1 VPSEIAV
8 SSKSPVDEER
18 ELLRL
23 LLEKEGV
30 HAPDR
35 EIHPAKPEIAVSSK
49 SSVDEERELLRLL
62 LEKEGVHAPDQE
74 IHPAKPPERLP
85 LSYAQ
90 KRLWFIDQLVPG
102 SDLYNV
108 ALTCELRGALNIP
121 ALERSLQEIVR
132 RHGALRTRFVVEDGE
147 PLQKIEPSVELRL
160 QLLDVRDQKSVD
172 AREQAVKI
180 LAAAGAKPF
189 NLESAPLLRAAL
201 VRMGDQQYAFG
212 LTIHHIVVDEWSLEV
227 LMQEMATLYSAYA
240 QGLPS
245 PLKTMPVQYA
255 DYTLWQSGWLR
266 DELFTRQMDYWKRQ
280 LSGMPQ
286 VLELPTDKSRPL
298 ISQHRG
304 SAESR
309 SINRDLWETLK
320 QSSRQQ
326 GASMFMTLLAV
337 FEVLLLRYTG
347 QSDFG
352 VGTPVTNRHHLRMEG
367 VIGFCLNTLVIRADL
382 NHRPS
387 FRQVLKRVIETAL
400 DGFSHQDMPLEKLVE
415 ELSPARSL
423 SHTPLFQ
430 VMFTCRSDTRS
441 GIRTEITEQT
451 SFSLG
456 PGVEMHPLEQQAA
469 TAKSDL
475 AFMAGETDCLLVAL
489 NYDTE
494 LFEPHTIQRMLH
506 HYECLLA
513 AAAADL
519 DINIWDMPM
528 LTPPEIQQL
537 LVEWNQPAAE
547 CEQKLIH
554 ELFEAQVE
562 TSPDS
567 IAVQCND
574 HQFTYR
580 DLNRRANRLAHRLRK
595 LGVGAEVRVGLC
607 VERGL
612 EMVAAMLGILK
623 SGGAY
628 VPLDPAYPQERLKF
642 TVEDA
647 AIGALVTQS
656 ALSDRLPEQRTPVIF
671 LDSGLDELARESDEN
686 VAVQIDSRNLAYV
699 IYTSGSTGKPK
710 GVAIEHGS
718 ASALLHWTR
727 EIFSAEELSSTLSSA
742 SICFDLSIFEIF
754 APLSWGGKTIL
765 ARNALSLAEMEPGL
779 NASLL
784 NTVPSAMAELL
795 RIKGVPNSVTT
806 VNLGGETLPPSTV
819 AQLYA
824 ETKIKRVF
832 NLYGPS
838 EDTTCSTW
846 ACLKREDANGRV
858 PIGKPISKTQAHVLD
873 SEYQLI
879 PSGCAGELYLGG
891 QGLARGYLH
900 RPDLTAERFLPNPF
914 SSSSGA
920 RIYRT
925 GDQVKWRRDGNL
937 EFLRRLDHQ
946 VKLRGYR
953 IELGEIEAALEKHL
967 GISACAVTVREDDPG
982 DPRLVAYVV
991 KAPQVEQAELKEF
1004 LKNSLPDY
1012 MIPSCFVSLEKL
1024 PLTLNG
1030 KVDRQALPAPADRR
1044 TEIPGYVDPRNGEEE
1059 ILCGLF
1065 AEVLK
1070 IERVGVH
1077 DNFFAVGGHSLL
1089 ATRLVSRIRETMGVD
1104 VELRSVFES
1113 PTVAELTPRVGART
1127 GSKLHQM
1134 TALRSQ
1140 PRPHLLPASYAQQRI
1155 WFEHRLHG
1163 HNTKYNLVE
1172 AIRLRGELNGRAL
1185 AGTLAAIVEKQEA
1198 LRTHFAEAEDG
1209 LLVQVIDPQLQIE
1222 LALEDLSACD
1232 DGARQERIA
1241 ASIRTEHEYQFDLSQ
1256 GPLLRMRLLQLN
1268 RQDHILLRNCHHIVC
1283 DPWSVGIFNRELFA
1297 GYEALQ
1303 EGRAIPSEPLPI
1315 QYADFALWQRQRME
1329 EDGAAH
1335 LDYWKKQL
1343 AGIPRE
1349 LALPLDHARTVPEN
1363 VQAEV
1368 CETHLPPELA
1378 ASLKGLGQQNQATL
1392 YLTLLSAFA
1401 LLLHHYSGQDDIVV
1415 ASPVAGR
1422 PDAQL
1427 ENVMGLFSNQ
1437 LPLRVRIDEATPFN
1451 ALLAQVRGTA
1461 LDAHSHQDL
1470 PFACLLEKLF
1480 PAYPLN
1486 TNPTSQVMFTW
1497 HYMLREMDA
1506 FPGLQLEPVEGM
1518 RPQIHYDL
1526 ELHAVERAGAAHFQ
1540 WIYNSSLFD
1549 RRRVEQMAEQYK
1561 QLLRTVVAMPNQTL
1575 RQLLPS
1581 HLPARSPEQF
1591 LPEAVMKNHLE
1602 EEQELVLRML
1612 QSEGLA
1618 SATAAVA
1625 TQEVEVI
1632 PPTESEEY
1640 EASQTAIE
1648 EYLAATLAD
1657 VLGLQRVGIH
1667 DNFFT
1672 LGGGSLCAAVIAAR
1686 IEAALAIEF
1695 PIRIIFESPT
1705 VAELA
1710 KIIEPKLNGREFCP
1724 KLREV
1729 DMPQVAGHEAISP
1742 AALFPLSCAQ
1752 EQLWFLDRLQPG
1764 SDFYNVALAWRI
1776 KGELNILLLE
1786 HCLNKVMCRHEA
1798 LRTCFVLAPNGI
1810 PRQKIAPDDLEV
1822 SLERFDLT
1830 EVDPSQKERQAKK
1843 ILAQSAGKPFNLTEA
1858 PLLRGVI
1865 IRLGER
1871 EHILGLTLH
1880 HIVCDHWSFGILW
1893 EELSTLYGVYE
1904 TGQAS
1909 PLPELGMQYKDY
1921 ALQQKEWMRGTKFRE
1936 QMEFW
1941 KQYLTGVP
1949 QVINLP
1955 TDRPRP
1961 HTQTFRGQIVLRDMP
1976 DGLLESLR
1984 KLSRLEK
1991 TSLFMTL
1998 LAACQV
2004 LLMRHSGQEDF
2015 AVGTVIANRNQT
2027 ETQRLIGFFL
2037 STLVIRANLQGQ
2049 PTFRQVLRRVR
2060 ESSLDAFANQ
2070 EVPFEKLVEEL
2081 APNRDVSRTPLFQVA
2096 FTLISTP
2103 TARLELGSSEVS
2115 QMPVELDS
2123 AKFDLTMVIDEGNES
2138 AGVAL
2143 NYNSDLFEAA
2153 TIRRM
2158 LEHYERLLEAIVA
2171 DADQPVWTLP
2181 MNRTSGTDLPR
2192 NASDAADVA
2201 VFPALGAER
2210 VSRALVLPRTE
2221 LEQAIASAWQAVLG
2235 IDQVSVHDNF
2245 FDLGGYSLAA
2255 VQLLLRLQNELGL
2268 DLELLHL
2275 FQFPTIDSL
2284 VHFLHTGYNF
2294 EVKLRGTRER
2304 AGRQKSA
2311 VQKLRKE
2318 HTPWQ
2323 KTHSME

>member
-1 VPSEIAV
+1 MPSEIAV
-8 SSKSPVDEER
+8 SSKSPIDDEQ

-35 EIHPAKPEIAVSSK
+35 EIHPA
-49 SSVDEERELLRLL
+49 R
-62 LEKEGVHAPDQE
+62 
-74 IHPAKPPERLP
+74 PPERLP

-90 KRLWFIDQLVPG
+90 KRLWFMDRLLPG

-147 PLQKIEPSVELRL
+147 PLQKVEPSVEFRL
-160 QLLDVRDQKSVD
+160 QLLDVRDQEPVN

-180 LAAAGAKPF
+180 LAASGAKPF

-201 VRMGDQQYAFG
+201 VRMGDQQHAFG

-227 LMQEMATLYSAYA
+227 LLQEMATLYSAYA

-245 PLKTMPVQYA
+245 PLKAMPVQYA
-255 DYTLWQSGWLR
+255 DYTLWQSGWLGG
-266 DELFTRQMDYWKRQ
+266 ELFTRQMDYWKRQ

-286 VLELPTDKSRPL
+286 VLELSTDKSRPL

-304 SAESR
+304 SAEFR

-320 QSSRQQ
+320 QASRQQ
-326 GASMFMTLLAV
+326 DASMFMTLLAL

-382 NHRPS
+382 NHKPS
-387 FRQVLKRVIETAL
+387 FCQVLKRVIKTAL

-415 ELSPARSL
+415 ELSPVRRL

-430 VMFTCRSDTRS
+430 VMFTCRSEPRS
-441 GIRTEITEQT
+441 DIRTEITEQT

-456 PGVEMHPLEQQAA
+456 LGVEMHPLEQQAA
-469 TAKSDL
+469 TAKYDL
-475 AFMAGETDCLLVAL
+475 TFMAWETDCLLVAL
-489 NYDTE
+489 NYDTG

-519 DINIWDMPM
+519 NINIWDMPM
-528 LTPPEIQQL
+528 LTPPETQQL

-547 CEQKLIH
+547 CAQRPIH
-554 ELFEAQVE
+554 ELFEAQAE
-562 TSPDS
+562 MSPDS

-574 HQFTYR
+574 HQLTYR

-628 VPLDPAYPQERLKF
+628 VPLDPSYPQERLRF
-642 TVEDA
+642 IVEDA

-686 VAVQIDSRNLAYV
+686 VAVQIDSHNLAYI

-718 ASALLHWTR
+718 ASVLLQWTR
-727 EIFSAEELSSTLSSA
+727 EIFSAKELSSALSST

-765 ARNALSLAEMEPGL
+765 ARNALSLAEMQPGL

-795 RIKGVPNSVTT
+795 RIKGVPDSVTT
-806 VNLGGETLPPSTV
+806 VNLAGETLPPSTV

-824 ETKIKRVF
+824 ETKIERVF

-838 EDTTCSTW
+838 EDTTYSTW

-891 QGLARGYLH
+891 QGLARGYLN

-914 SSSSGA
+914 SNSPGA

-925 GDQVKWRRDGNL
+925 GDQAKWRRDGNL

-953 IELGEIEAALEKHL
+953 IELGEIEAALEKHP
-967 GISACAVTVREDDPG
+967 GISACAVAVREDDPG
-982 DPRLVAYVV
+982 DPRLVAYMV
-991 KAPQVEQAELKEF
+991 KALQVEQTELKEF

-1044 TEIPGYVDPRNGEEE
+1044 TEAPGYVAPRNGEEE

-1065 AEVLK
+1065 AEALK

-1089 ATRLVSRIRETMGVD
+1089 ATRLVSRIGETMGVD
-1104 VELRSVFES
+1104 VDLRSVFES
-1113 PTVAELTPRVGART
+1113 PTVAELTPRVGAL
-1127 GSKLHQM
+1127 GSKLRR
-1134 TALRSQ
+1134 TTPLRAE
-1140 PRPHLLPASYAQQRI
+1140 PRPDLLPASYAQQRI

-1163 HNTKYNLVE
+1163 HSTEYNLVE
-1172 AIRLRGELNGRAL
+1172 AIRLRGELNSQAL
-1185 AGTLAAIVEKQEA
+1185 ADTLASIVKKHEV

-1209 LLVQVIDPQLQIE
+1209 LLAQVIDPQLHIE
-1222 LALEDLSACD
+1222 LQLEDLSACD
-1232 DGARQERIA
+1232 DGSRQERIA
-1241 ASIRTEHEYQFDLSQ
+1241 ASIRKEREYQFDLSQ
-1256 GPLLRMRLLQLN
+1256 GPLLRMKLLQLN
-1268 RQDHILLRNCHHIVC
+1268 PQDHILLRNFHHIVS

-1303 EGRAIPSEPLPI
+1303 QSRAIPSEPLPI
-1315 QYADFALWQRQRME
+1315 QYADFVLWQRQQME
-1329 EDGAAH
+1329 EDQAAH
-1335 LDYWKKQL
+1335 LDYWGKQL
-1343 AGIPRE
+1343 AGIPYE
-1349 LALPLDHARTVPEN
+1349 LTLPLDHPRAALGN
-1363 VQAEV
+1363 ALAEAY
-1368 CETHLPPELA
+1368 EALLPPELA
-1378 ASLKGLGQQNQATL
+1378 ASLKSLGQQNHATL

-1437 LPLRVRIDEATPFN
+1437 LPLRVRIDEATPFSS
-1451 ALLAQVRGTA
+1451 LLADVRATA
-1461 LDAHSHQDL
+1461 LDAYSHQDL
-1470 PFACLLEKLF
+1470 PFARLLEELF
-1480 PAYPLN
+1480 PEQSLDSNPLC
-1486 TNPTSQVMFTW
+1486 QVMFTW
-1497 HYMLREMDA
+1497 HYMLRNMDA
-1506 FPGLQLEPVEGM
+1506 FPSLKVEPVEDM
-1518 RPQIHYDL
+1518 SPQTHYAL
-1526 ELHAVERAGAAHFQ
+1526 ELHAVERAGAVHLQ
-1540 WIYNSSLFD
+1540 WIYNSSLFN
-1549 RRRVEQMAEQYK
+1549 RSRIEQMAAQFER
-1561 QLLRTVVAMPNQTL
+1561 LLGTVVSTPDMSL
-1575 RQLLPS
+1575 HRLLSS
-1581 HLPARSPEQF
+1581 HAPGAGR
-1591 LPEAVMKNHLE
+1591 
-1602 EEQELVLRML
+1602 
-1612 QSEGLA
+1612 
-1618 SATAAVA
+1618 
-1625 TQEVEVI
+1625 EV
-1632 PPTESEEY
+1632 
-1640 EASQTAIE
+1640 
-1648 EYLAATLAD
+1648 
-1657 VLGLQRVGIH
+1657 
-1667 DNFFT
+1667 F
-1672 LGGGSLCAAVIAAR
+1672 
-1686 IEAALAIEF
+1686 
-1695 PIRIIFESPT
+1695 SPT
-1705 VAELA
+1705 
-1710 KIIEPKLNGREFCP
+1710 
-1724 KLREV
+1724 
-1729 DMPQVAGHEAISP
+1729 
-1742 AALFPLSCAQ
+1742 ALFPLSCAQ

-1776 KGELNILLLE
+1776 KGEPNIPLLE
-1786 HCLNKVMCRHEA
+1786 RCLHEVMRRHEA
-1798 LRTCFVLAPNGI
+1798 LRTCFVLAPNGM
-1810 PRQKIAPDDLEV
+1810 PRQKIASDGLEV

-1843 ILAQSAGKPFNLTEA
+1843 ILAQSGGEPFNLA
-1858 PLLRGVI
+1858 KVPLLRGVM

-1880 HIVCDHWSFGILW
+1880 HIVCDHWSFGVLW
-1893 EELSTLYGVYE
+1893 EELSTLYGAYE
-1904 TGQAS
+1904 TRQAS
-1909 PLPELGMQYKDY
+1909 PLPKLEMQYKDY

-1961 HTQTFRGQIVLRDMP
+1961 PTQTFRGQIVSRYMP

-1984 KLSRLEK
+1984 KLSRLEE

-2027 ETQRLIGFFL
+2027 ETQKLIGFFL

-2096 FTLISTP
+2096 FTLVSTP
-2103 TARLELGSSEVS
+2103 TVRLELGSSEVS
-2115 QMPVELDS
+2115 EISVELDS
-2123 AKFDLTMVIDEGNES
+2123 AKFDLTMVIDEGKES

-2158 LEHYERLLEAIVA
+2158 LEHYEHLLEAIVA
-2171 DADQPVWTLP
+2171 DANQPIWTLP
-2181 MNRTSGTDLPR
+2181 MNRTSGTDFPR

-2245 FDLGGYSLAA
+2245 FDLGGYSLLA
-2255 VQLLLRLQNELGL
+2255 VQLLLRLHTELGL

-2275 FQFPTIDSL
+2275 FQFPTIDSF
-2284 VHFLHTGYNF
+2284 VHFLHAGYNF